1 MAERPARLRLDQIL
15 VERGLAESR
24 QKAQALIRA
33 GQVRVGG
40 ERFDKPGSLC
50 PVDSEVSVAAGS
62 PFVSR
67 GGEKLKGALARFDVQ
82 IEGRVCL
89 DGGISTG
96 GFTDCLLQRGAARVY
111 GIDVGYGQVAWKL
124 RTDPRVV
131 LKERTNLRYL
141 TSAELYGPGDP
152 WPDLATA
159 DVSFIS
165 LKLVLAPLWQLLLP
179 PREVLLLVKPQFEAG
194 REHVGKNG
202 VVRDPAVHREVIAA
216 VWQAAQALGWG
227 YRGLCPS
234 PIAGPAGNHEYWL
247 WLSMEAGQ
255 SLTPEMIGAVVHAVK
270 AER

>member
-1 MAERPARLRLDQIL
+1 MAERPARLRLDRIL

-96 GFTDCLLQRGAARVY
+96 GFTDCLLQRGQRGSTASTSVTARWP
-111 GIDVGYGQVAWKL
+111 GNCAPTRAWYSK
-124 RTDPRVV
+124 
-131 LKERTNLRYL
+131 
-141 TSAELYGPGDP
+141 SAPTC
-152 WPDLATA
+152 A
-159 DVSFIS
+159 I
-165 LKLVLAPLWQLLLP
+165 
-179 PREVLLLVKPQFEAG
+179 
-194 REHVGKNG
+194 
-202 VVRDPAVHREVIAA
+202 
-216 VWQAAQALGWG
+216 
-227 YRGLCPS
+227 
-234 PIAGPAGNHEYWL
+234 
-247 WLSMEAGQ
+247 
-255 SLTPEMIGAVVHAVK
+255 
-270 AER
+270 